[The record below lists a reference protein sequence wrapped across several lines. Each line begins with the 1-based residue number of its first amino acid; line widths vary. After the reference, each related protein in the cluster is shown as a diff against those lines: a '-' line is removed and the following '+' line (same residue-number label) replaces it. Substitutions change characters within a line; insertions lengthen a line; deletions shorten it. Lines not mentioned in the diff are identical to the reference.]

1 MKVEVAKIHQNGL
14 TVTEDIPAADWDMD
28 SDDIKF
34 FGNIH
39 LECEFHRLDR
49 EISVTGKVE
58 IQKKI
63 ICSRCL
69 QEVEQKQT
77 KRLKLFLNLTEL
89 GEFLDLDSDI
99 REKIILA
106 MPLRVLCKDDCKGI
120 CADCGA
126 DLNTDRCK
134 CCKKD

>member
-1 MKVEVAKIHQNGL
+1 MKVEVAKIHESGL
-14 TVTEDIPAADWDMD
+14 TVTQDIPAVEWDMD

-58 IQKKI
+58 IQQKI

-69 QEVEQKQT
+69 QEVERKQL
-77 KRLKLFLNLTEL
+77 KKLKLFFNLTEL
-89 GEFLDLDSDI
+89 GEFLDLDPDI
-99 REKIILA
+99 REKIILS